1 MNLIQYKSSSN
12 TAKNCAYILLE
23 QLKKKKTLR
32 IMWKNLAWQ
41 KPEE

>member
-23 QLKKKKTLR
+23 QLKKKKLFVLCEKT
-32 IMWKNLAWQ
+32 
-41 KPEE
+41 